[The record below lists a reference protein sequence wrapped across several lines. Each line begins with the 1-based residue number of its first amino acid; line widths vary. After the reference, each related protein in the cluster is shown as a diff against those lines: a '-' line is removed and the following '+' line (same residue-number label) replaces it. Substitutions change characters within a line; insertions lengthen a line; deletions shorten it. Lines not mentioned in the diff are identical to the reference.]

1 MNIEIRNPDL
11 QVRLQRQVESTGSAS
26 IEETLMRLVE
36 TQEEQDRWLAENRSE
51 INRKIRRGIE
61 QLDRGEGIP
70 EGQLESYLAKL
81 KANRE

>member
-11 QVRLQRQVESTGSAS
+11 QVRLQRQVESTGSAG